1 MLSGG
6 DCGEA
11 RGDEKDERD
20 QLPKSAR
27 GEHEEDKCCPDV
39 EGRKGVGYSREA
51 DRAWRD
57 GRRVQPLPAERID
70 GAAGWDDG
78 VEHGTGNQL
87 RNVSQDDAGNAAI
100 ARQEKPG
107 NHHGNHHLVDKPER
121 DAQRALEMA
130 RDAGGGNAESRV
142 NAEEDVV
149 EFPGEGG
156 ALAAH
161 EDVEEHAVK
170 EIEDESK
177 DELGARSVFLVAE
190 HPDDGEEEGHDAEE
204 GRIEENVDDVHRRL
218 QRRRYPRDGAAA
230 TEIAPGSRAVA
241 RAKTYQSSHA
251 GAVQR

>member
-27 GEHEEDKCCPDV
+27 GEHEEDKCSPDMKRG
-39 EGRKGVGYSREA
+39 EGVGNPREA
-51 DRAWRD
+51 NGAGRDERRAEPLFAECVD
-57 GRRVQPLPAERID
+57 GT
-70 GAAGWDDG
+70 AGGDDG

-130 RDAGGGNAESRV
+130 CDAGGGNAESRV

-177 DELGARSVFLVAE
+177 DEFGARSIFLVAE
-190 HPDDGEEEGHDAEE
+190 HPDNGEEEGHNAEE
-204 GRIEENVDDVHRRL
+204 GRIEENVDDAHGRL